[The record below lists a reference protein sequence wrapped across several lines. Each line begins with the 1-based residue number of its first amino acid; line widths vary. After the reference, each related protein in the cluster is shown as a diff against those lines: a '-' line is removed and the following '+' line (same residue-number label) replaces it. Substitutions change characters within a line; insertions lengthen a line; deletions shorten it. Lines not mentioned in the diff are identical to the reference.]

1 MESHVGRFYFLVMP
15 SSTGDCDGKL
25 IEKWQKHT
33 YWELPQPV
41 SPNCRGIWVTE
52 QYMWYLVSP
61 MCPPHTA
68 YSFRSWRY
76 SCCLSLFWIID
87 PGILF
92 GQLWVSNFIGRFS
105 REASKTLIQI
115 LFLVG
120 NAVISK
126 CGYEPLLK
134 KCINV
139 IWINFV
145 TQGNNSYGFLL
156 VPVTA
161 LYRYWRWNI
170 LENILIELFGPIAL
184 VLNFHDS
191 YWLSLF
197 NFWSFLPLMW
207 LKTF

>member
-1 MESHVGRFYFLVMP
+1 MVSGEPYVPTTHSLLFQKLEIFLLPFLVL
-15 SSTGDCDGKL
+15 D
-25 IEKWQKHT
+25 
-33 YWELPQPV
+33 YWSWHSVWSIV
-41 SPNCRGIWVTE
+41 SLKFHWPFLQGGL
-52 QYMWYLVSP
+52 Q
-61 MCPPHTA
+61 
-68 YSFRSWRY
+68 
-76 SCCLSLFWIID
+76 D
-87 PGILF
+87 PYT
-92 GQLWVSNFIGRFS
+92 NFIS
-105 REASKTLIQI
+105 CRECCNIQVWI
-115 LFLVG
+115 WT
-120 NAVISK
+120 
-126 CGYEPLLK
+126 LLK